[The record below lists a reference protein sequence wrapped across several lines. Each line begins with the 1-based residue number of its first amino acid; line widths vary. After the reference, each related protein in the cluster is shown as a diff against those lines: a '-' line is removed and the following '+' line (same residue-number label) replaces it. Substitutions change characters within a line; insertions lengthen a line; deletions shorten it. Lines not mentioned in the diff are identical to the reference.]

1 MITNPPGT
9 MAITGTHGIWPGLP
23 QIWGLLFPGRS
34 LLLPGHPALRP
45 EVVAADLISLLEN
58 PVAARFLGW
67 PERFFIK
74 LNSIF
79 PSLVDR
85 ALRKQLPVIRQHAIA
100 PERGAG

>member
-1 MITNPPGT
+1 
-9 MAITGTHGIWPGLP
+9 
-23 QIWGLLFPGRS
+23 
-34 LLLPGHPALRP
+34 
-45 EVVAADLISLLEN
+45 VVAADLISLLEN